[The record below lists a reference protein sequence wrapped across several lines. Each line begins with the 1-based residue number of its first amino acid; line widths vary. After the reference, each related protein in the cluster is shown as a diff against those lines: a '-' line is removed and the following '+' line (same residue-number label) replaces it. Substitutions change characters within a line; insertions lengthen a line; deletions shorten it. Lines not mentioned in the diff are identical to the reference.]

1 MAYRLSIADDVPSSV
16 RACAREQLG
25 GAIERLERAEEDPVE
40 AVHDARKHVKKLR
53 ALLRLVRPA
62 LGARAYRAESAAL
75 RDVGRGLSATRDADV
90 LVATVAALAQRFA
103 GRLQAATFDGVRAA
117 LARSAGAPGEA
128 AAERATA
135 IAELRAA
142 AARVEEWP
150 LEGAGWGT
158 VVAGIARAYRRGR
171 EAGTAAEEEPTAE
184 RLHEWRKRVKD
195 LWYHERLLAPAWP
208 AVIGAHGEEAHVL
221 SELLG
226 EEHDLAVL
234 RERLDGGGLAPAPAV
249 EAELPAL
256 AELVEERRAEL
267 REQARRLGRRLYAE
281 SPKAFARRI
290 ERCVAAAVAETRALP
305 PAR

>member
-1 MAYRLSIADDVPSSV
+1 VAYRLSIADDVPSTV
-16 RACAREQLG
+16 RACAREQLA

-62 LGARAYRAESAAL
+62 LGASAYRAENVAL
-75 RDVGRGLSATRDADV
+75 RDIARGLSATRDADV
-90 LVATVAALAQRFA
+90 LVESVAALAKRFA
-103 GRLQAATFDGVRAA
+103 GRLPATTFDGVREA
-117 LARSAGAPGEA
+117 LAQAPDAPGDG

-135 IAELRAA
+135 LAELRAA
-142 AARVEEWP
+142 AARVEDWP
-150 LEGAGWGT
+150 LEGAGWET
-158 VVAGIARAYRRGR
+158 VLAGIARSYRRGR
-171 EAGTAAEEEPTAE
+171 EAAAEAGEEPTVE

-208 AVIGAHGEEAHVL
+208 AVIGAHGEEAHAL

-234 RERLDGGGLAPAPAV
+234 RERLDGLALAPAV
-249 EAELPAL
+249 EAEVPAL

-267 REQARRLGRRLYAE
+267 RDRAQRLGRRLYAE
-281 SPKAFARRI
+281 SSKAFARRL
-290 ERCVAAAVAETRALP
+290 ERCVEAAVAEARALP
-305 PAR
+305 PA